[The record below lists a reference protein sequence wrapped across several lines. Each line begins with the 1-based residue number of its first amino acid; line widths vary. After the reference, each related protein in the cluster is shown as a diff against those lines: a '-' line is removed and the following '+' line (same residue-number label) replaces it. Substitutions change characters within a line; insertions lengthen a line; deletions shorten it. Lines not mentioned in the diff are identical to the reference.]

1 MRHTTPHAPLLSILI
16 TKTFKS
22 MIQIIPGL
30 DSDFSSDSPFHSDQ
44 KLKSLQRP
52 LTHSSSSDHSST
64 TLSFRSLYSGYL
76 DLIASGPS
84 PSLRNMFPQIASRSV
99 SSILSR
105 TNFKISVLSRS
116 FISLYKMIRYI
127 YFSTL
132 YTSYLV
138 YLSLN
143 HLLSSNRF
151 NLTALFLVS
160 PELKRNSIGAGT
172 LLIPHAL
179 AMPDMF
185 VALHIYIYLKIM
197 SDFSSRSMVHL
208 CFQALIDLDTT
219 YSGNFPSGPVV
230 KNLPCNVEDVGWIT
244 GRGTKIPQATGQ
256 LSPNTETTEL
266 QSLELTH
273 HN

>member
-1 MRHTTPHAPLLSILI
+1 MRHITPHAPLLSILI
-16 TKTFKS
+16 TKTFKN

-64 TLSFRSLYSGYL
+64 NLSFRSLYSGYL

-99 SSILSR
+99 SSTLSR
-105 TNFKISVLSRS
+105 INFKISVLSRS
-116 FISLYKMIRYI
+116 FISLYKMIRPI
-127 YFSTL
+127 YSSTL
-132 YTSYLV
+132 YTFYLV

-151 NLTALFLVS
+151 YLTALFLVS

-185 VALHIYIYLKIM
+185 VALHIYIYIFK
-197 SDFSSRSMVHL
+197 
-208 CFQALIDLDTT
+208 
-219 YSGNFPSGPVV
+219 GNEWFF
-230 KNLPCNVEDVGWIT
+230 
-244 GRGTKIPQATGQ
+244 
-256 LSPNTETTEL
+256 
-266 QSLELTH
+266 
-273 HN
+273 